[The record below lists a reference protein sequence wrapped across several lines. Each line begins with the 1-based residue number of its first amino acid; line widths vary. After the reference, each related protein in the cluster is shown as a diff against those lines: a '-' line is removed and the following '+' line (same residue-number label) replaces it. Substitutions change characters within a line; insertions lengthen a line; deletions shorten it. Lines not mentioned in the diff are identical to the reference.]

1 MSDRAET
8 EVPQADL
15 HAYVD
20 GQLGPT
26 RRKAIEGWLGEHPM
40 IAATVDGWRAQNA
53 AIRELFESD
62 ADAAQAADDWRR
74 VRALRARLARPRP
87 RWVVGVAT
95 VSVLG
100 LGAVAGAAAAI
111 GWFETLEAA
120 RAAPSLTLAS
130 RELWQVYASDVVH
143 PVEIAGDR
151 EGELLGWLG
160 KRLGSTLSAPDLS
173 RLGLR
178 LLGGRL
184 VPYAGASGA
193 LLVYEDGAGRR
204 LGALIVRDA
213 SGASEPDRRL
223 ADRDGI
229 ATVSWRDDELRYALS
244 APVPRARLLEVAT
257 AFRAQL

>member
-20 GQLGPT
+20 GQLGPA

-53 AIRELFESD
+53 SIRELFESD

-87 RWVVGVAT
+87 RWVVGVA
-95 VSVLG
+95 VAGVLG
-100 LGAVAGAAAAI
+100 LGAVAGAGAAI
-111 GWFETLEAA
+111 GWIEASRPA
-120 RAAPSLTLAS
+120 GTAPSLITAS
-130 RELWQVYASDVVH
+130 QDLWLVYASDIRH
-143 PVEIAGDR
+143 PVEIAADR
-151 EGELLGWLG
+151 KGELLGWLG
-160 KRLGSTLSAPDLS
+160 KRLGATLSAPDLS

-193 LLVYEDGAGRR
+193 LLVYEDATGRR
-204 LGALIVRDA
+204 LGALIVR
-213 SGASEPDRRL
+213 GAADPGTADRRF
-223 ADRDGI
+223 ADRDGL
-229 ATVSWRDDELRYALS
+229 ATLAWRNADLRYALS

-257 AFRAQL
+257 AFSGQL